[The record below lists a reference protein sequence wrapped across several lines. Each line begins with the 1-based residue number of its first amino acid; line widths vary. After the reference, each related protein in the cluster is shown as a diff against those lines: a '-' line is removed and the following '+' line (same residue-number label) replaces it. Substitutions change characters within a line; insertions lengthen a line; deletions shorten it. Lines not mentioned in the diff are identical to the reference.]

1 MGPKNKNQN
10 KPMARWNVNKPGGWS
25 IYERITDEIADE
37 INSIVDNDKIT
48 IDEAIKRIDTLE
60 NKVKFKAFGKT
71 THTKKSFDNVPKV
84 KYMDNMELLEVQ
96 AKSIE
101 EEANKI

>member
-1 MGPKNKNQN
+1 MKYRLKHRKSSQQD
-10 KPMARWNVNKPGGWS
+10 KRK
-25 IYERITDEIADE
+25 

-71 THTKKSFDNVPKV
+71 THTKKSFDKVSKV
-84 KYMDNMELLEVQ
+84 KYMDNIELLEVQ
-96 AKSIE
+96 AKT
-101 EEANKI
+101 